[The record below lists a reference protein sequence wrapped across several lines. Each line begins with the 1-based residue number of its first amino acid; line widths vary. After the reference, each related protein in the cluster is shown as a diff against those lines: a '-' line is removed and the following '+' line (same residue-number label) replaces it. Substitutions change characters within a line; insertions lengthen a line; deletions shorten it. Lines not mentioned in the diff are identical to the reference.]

1 MNSIHRLRDALVNV
15 LAAPDHHGEQE
26 LFDELMVQKPRL
38 LKLFV
43 VGPRNNIEQRE
54 IESGKPT
61 INGKSTAVNVD
72 FARQALFIA
81 QQLDCSE
88 KYVAE
93 ILHYVTV
100 ENPNISPVN
109 SMELTM
115 ATFHQRRRH
124 LVDSLRFLLEAT
136 EAAELPEAPLTYK
149 RIANFVK
156 GEILRPHGEDSLASK
171 LLKEIEQ
178 LDGVIAQADAARKN
192 AGSNTVPPGGQG
204 NPSLGYDI
212 LNSRYES
219 LKYER
224 RYLAIVLTSVARI
237 GFISPNEVK
246 RIVDWLAS
254 SSNHPM
260 TYYLLTAVFVSLD
273 PIDPLSAVAQLR
285 DKLVTDGTLITFMT
299 KNFEPATKWQDAGLK
314 STLLLKW
321 TMFLTEARH
330 NDATLENRPG
340 FGAEEL
346 ETQVWNAVQGDA
358 FSYLGRSVV
367 HIESKDG
374 HGPSASLSDNVVSD
388 SQEQK
393 EVPPQDFKLV
403 VLNGFETLLRS
414 VITHAS
420 SELRKIKQR
429 QEDLV
434 LASARTD
441 RNRTASRFTST
452 LPPDP
457 ERPGPPPRQDI
468 ATFYSFIGLLYNALP
483 PERALQFWG
492 SSPQY
497 PSSSVSYQ
505 ESLESTSG
513 RLPSFLQW
521 AVWSTSPQD
530 LTMMAALYDMLSGL
544 AHGQQCSE
552 LAYNFLARG
561 GGEVLPGSSLAASSA
576 TTPSVSWTAIFGLL
590 ESWATSAS
598 NPRTQPQLQTLG
610 GLAQSFNN
618 IQSLAPPQPSAH
630 QFALGPKD
638 VLFACSFLRLL
649 STVAKHSVAVRT
661 TISGHAHFRAIP
673 TLLSLIPLGVPLELK
688 GAIFET
694 VASFCEPGAGA
705 AGVEICKAVWT
716 LMERF
721 EVINVRAGS
730 APGLGAG
737 IGKGVELE
745 LEQVESAHRLYPA
758 TIPFLKLLGVLIHT
772 PKQIPLH
779 DRAAGTEPL
788 NTIPDNLGQPYRL
801 PGIGPF
807 VSFVIDTVFGN
818 IPNREYSKPSDRWKT
833 NDLCLNFIERSLASF
848 NLETL
853 VEVGDESSL
862 KPETLLPLFIHPGYE
877 IMKRMLT
884 NTPLQ
889 EIILSYIVDGL
900 GGFEKGLAD
909 EEPFFRNTIIRVLRI
924 VHRVLEVQDIF
935 LDVFL
940 PLLSDLNA
948 SSVVGQ
954 IHPRSYFTRFDQ
966 ALSFGPQYIPGLAAY
981 MSYPAHAEL
990 VLLSVKIITK
1000 LSSSTSPSPLVT
1012 LIERSQ
1018 ESERILGG
1026 FTRIMSSESTDNV
1039 QQAEVYA
1046 EETTGAGAPGIDEP
1060 LETLEQAIRLAAL
1073 DLLIQDTDGNRP
1085 YPNIAH
1091 FLLFGGKAGP
1101 GAATGAGES
1110 TIQDP
1115 RALGAKQTSIHVLL
1129 ELVNAGVPRIRGKRK
1144 EREVI
1149 QVQPLFATLPGLAE
1163 RCYRVI
1169 YQLCVHPRTSN
1180 FVTRYL
1186 RTRED
1191 FFARQ
1196 IAKITSIVPET
1207 LQDPPIQVLYSDGS
1221 RVTTTVSSFT
1231 AFLRLRSYIFD
1242 LVALEL
1248 HILTNKGHF
1257 KAVSELLEIVFGTD
1271 FEYEEEYDF
1280 VTFHELGQSP
1290 MRIVDFLQSLMFDW
1304 ADSLSVQPVDLQY
1317 LNQLNLQSCIRRDG
1331 SGCEVVDRTALLYLL
1346 ASARRTLLAQGS
1358 VATTAQNEQLTTEI
1372 TYILESCAIE
1382 NHRRKVSHARVGNF
1396 EAWRRML
1403 DLALTK
1409 CFDRLPHDRR
1419 ENMLFDLLHVLPA
1432 ALRSSNIEEST
1443 AVLLSET
1450 LLSLITKL
1458 REDRQHQLILQS
1470 TGGDPQSGSLPAERL
1485 YHILRHALESI
1496 LDNNRVELVRGNIYA
1511 ALINFLHLIRS
1522 TPTTTTISEAEVN
1535 PFAASLGLSTMRDS
1549 ISRGQSP
1556 SLSPSEH
1563 QGSPNAILELGCLA
1577 VMKPA
1582 MERLVTTISRDAID
1596 GTEVWKTVAFMLLD
1610 AIVQLSSLEKP
1621 HIVLSALNRHGI
1633 LPNFVRSIKD
1643 SDSRLQDVLKP
1654 DPDDLNALYVYES
1667 KMSLFV
1673 RMAQTRSGAERLLEA
1688 QLLPIL
1694 AQCDYIDTTPEADQS
1709 FIDQNSFLP
1718 SAIQRYHQLFMP
1730 ALQVVDAMLATL
1742 GSKHLTATQQALEFL
1757 SNHGS
1762 TIAILLKNEEE
1773 HVILPIVEE
1782 IHLVVTLCV
1791 NILPSVPKTEVL
1803 TPNSGFG
1810 AIHHAILGLSTRYL
1824 GRWKAFAHV
1833 VPVSESD
1840 VQLNK
1845 AYAFG
1850 FGTQSKFD
1858 VKVQKKERLLRKSL
1872 ISYLGVASEFTEPEI
1887 TLVLSPVTNTAR
1899 DGERMAHFTITVP
1912 TVGDALIALD
1922 DLCNELANTLKHIS
1936 DIGAELANKDHIGLE
1951 NAQEVLRDID
1961 PSFLRELELDQKRTL
1976 LSQELERIRVQAKS
1990 EAKVLLDTL
1999 EMLLLLVW
2007 RHVEYYAEPQHMNVP
2022 PAKATMTNAMRL
2034 LATAEPEVF
2043 RTEVAGKIQPAL
2055 QRLSSLELDAESFG
2069 REWQD
2074 NQGYLQIMCRRL
2086 RDSVGLH
2093 DDSMGKPSTR
2103 RLTGQYKNRDLI
2115 PDDLFT

>member
-1 MNSIHRLRDALVNV
+1 MNSIHHLREALFRV
-15 LAAPDHHGEQE
+15 LSTPEHHGEQE

-38 LKLFV
+38 LRLFD
-43 VGPRNNIEQRE
+43 VGPRSAQEQRE

-61 INGKSTAVNVD
+61 INGKSTAVNAD
-72 FARQALFIA
+72 FARQAIFIA

-88 KYVAE
+88 KYMAE
-93 ILHYVTV
+93 VLQYVTV
-100 ENPNISPVN
+100 RNPNISAVN
-109 SMELTM
+109 SMEL
-115 ATFHQRRRH
+115 ALVTFHQRRRH
-124 LVDSLRFLLEAT
+124 VVDSLRFLLEAT
-136 EAAELPEAPLTYK
+136 EAAELQEAPVTYK
-149 RIANFVK
+149 RIARFVK
-156 GEILRPHGEDSLASK
+156 GELLGTTGPDSLASK
-171 LLKEIEQ
+171 ILKEIEQ
-178 LDGVIAQADAARKN
+178 LEGVITKADAARKN
-192 AGSNTVPPGGQG
+192 AGSNTVPPTGQG

-212 LNSRYES
+212 LNARYES

-224 RYLAIVLTSVARI
+224 RYLAIVLASIARL
-237 GFISPNEVK
+237 GYISPNEVK
-246 RIVDWLAS
+246 RIVDWLS
-254 SSNHPM
+254 TNSNHPM
-260 TYYLLTAVFVSLD
+260 TYYLLTVLSIALD
-273 PIDPLSAVAQLR
+273 PIDPLSPTAQLR
-285 DKLVTDGTLITFMT
+285 DGLINDASLITFMT
-299 KNFEPATKWQDAGLK
+299 KKFEPATKWQDVGLK
-314 STLLLKW
+314 SALLLKW

-340 FGAEEL
+340 FRAEEL

-358 FSYLGRSVV
+358 FTYLAQSVV
-367 HIESKDG
+367 HLESKDG
-374 HGPSASLSDNVVSD
+374 NGPTVSLLESVTNEQ
-388 SQEQK
+388 QEQR

-403 VLNGFETLLRS
+403 VLSGFEVLLRS

-441 RNRTASRFTST
+441 RNRITSRFAAT
-452 LPPDP
+452 LPPEP
-457 ERPGPPPRQDI
+457 EKSGPPPRHDI
-468 ATFYSFIGLLYNALP
+468 AMLYSFIGLLYNALP
-483 PERALQFWG
+483 EERALQFWG
-492 SSPQY
+492 SGPQPSPTL
-497 PSSSVSYQ
+497 SYQ
-505 ESLESTSG
+505 ESIEATSG

-544 AHGQQCSE
+544 ANGQQCSE

-561 GGEVLPGSSLAASSA
+561 GGEVLPGSSLAVSSA
-576 TTPSVSWTAIFGLL
+576 TTPSVSWTAIFNLL

-598 NPRTQPQLQTLG
+598 NPRAQPQVQTLG
-610 GLAQSFNN
+610 GLSQSLHN
-618 IQSLAPPQPSAH
+618 IQSLAPVQPSAH
-630 QFALGPKD
+630 QFVLAAKD
-638 VLFACSFLRLL
+638 VLFARSFLRLL
-649 STVAKHSVAVRT
+649 STVVRHSVAVRT

-694 VASFCEPGAGA
+694 VASFCEPGAGI

-721 EVINVRAGS
+721 EVINVRTGTAG
-730 APGLGAG
+730 ALG

-745 LEQVESAHRLYPA
+745 LEQVESAHKLYPA

-788 NTIPDNLGQPYRL
+788 NTIPDTLGQPYRL

-807 VSFVIDTVFGN
+807 VSFVVDTVFGH
-818 IPNREYSKPSDRWKT
+818 IPDREYSKPSDRWKT

-853 VEVGDESSL
+853 VEVADESSL
-862 KPETLLPLFIHPGYE
+862 KPETLLPLLIHPGYE

-889 EIILSYIVDGL
+889 ATVLSYIVEGL

-909 EEPFFRNTIIRVLRI
+909 EEPFFRNTIIRVLRV
-924 VHRVLEVQDIF
+924 VHRVLELQDIF

-940 PLLSDLNA
+940 PLLAGVNA

-966 ALSFGPQYIPGLAAY
+966 ALTFGPQYIPGLAAY
-981 MSYPAHAEL
+981 MSYPGHAEL
-990 VLLSVKIITK
+990 VLLSVKIVAK
-1000 LSSSTSPSPLVT
+1000 LSLSTSPSTLVT
-1012 LIERSQ
+1012 LIERSP

-1026 FTRIMSSESTDNV
+1026 FTQIMNCESTDDV
-1039 QQAEVYA
+1039 EQAEAYV
-1046 EETTGAGAPGIDEP
+1046 EEATGAGAPQIDAP
-1060 LETLEQAIRLAAL
+1060 LEALEQAIRLAAL
-1073 DLLIQDTDGNRP
+1073 DLLIQDTDVGRP
-1085 YPNIAH
+1085 FPNIAH
-1091 FLLFGGKAGP
+1091 FLLFGGKASS
-1101 GAATGAGES
+1101 TGGEP

-1115 RALGAKQTSIHVLL
+1115 HALGAKQTSIHVLL
-1129 ELVNAGVPRIRGKRK
+1129 DLVSAGVPRLRGKRK
-1144 EREVI
+1144 DKEV
-1149 QVQPLFATLPGLAE
+1149 VHVDPLFVTLPGLAE

-1169 YQLCVHPRTSN
+1169 YQLCVHPRTCS

-1196 IAKITSIVPET
+1196 IAKVPSAAPQTIQE
-1207 LQDPPIQVLYSDGS
+1207 PAIQVLYSDGT
-1221 RVTTTVSSFT
+1221 RITTTVSSFS

-1248 HILTNKGHF
+1248 HLLTNKGHF
-1257 KAVSELLEIVFGTD
+1257 KAVSELLEILFGTD
-1271 FEYEEEYDF
+1271 FEYEEEHDF
-1280 VTFHELGQSP
+1280 ITFHELGQSP
-1290 MRIVDFLQSLMFDW
+1290 MRIIDFLQSLLFDW
-1304 ADSLSVQPVDLQY
+1304 ADSVSVQQANLQY
-1317 LNQLNLQSCIRRDG
+1317 LSQLNLQSCVRKDG

-1346 ASARRTLLAQGS
+1346 SSARRTLLAQGS
-1358 VATTAQNEQLTTEI
+1358 VATTAQNEQLNMEM
-1372 TYILESCAIE
+1372 TYIMESCAVE
-1382 NHRRKVSHARVGNF
+1382 NHRRKVSHARVGSF

-1432 ALRSSNIEEST
+1432 ALRSTNIEEST

-1450 LLSLITKL
+1450 LLSSITKL
-1458 REDRQHQLILQS
+1458 REDRQQQLILQS
-1470 TGGDPQSGSLPAERL
+1470 MGGDSETGSLPAERL
-1485 YHILRHALESI
+1485 YHILRHVLESI
-1496 LDNNRVELVRGNIYA
+1496 LDNNRVELVRGNLYA
-1511 ALINFLHLIRS
+1511 ALINFLHLVRS
-1522 TPTTTTISEAEVN
+1522 SPTATTLSESEVN
-1535 PFAASLGLSTMRDS
+1535 PYAISLSLSTLNNS
-1549 ISRGQSP
+1549 ISGARSP
-1556 SLSPSEH
+1556 SLAPAET
-1563 QGSPNAILELGCLA
+1563 QGSTNSSLELGCLT
-1577 VMKPA
+1577 VMKPI

-1610 AIVQLSSLEKP
+1610 AIVQLSSLEKL
-1621 HIVLSALNRHGI
+1621 HVVLSALNRHGI
-1633 LPNFVRSIKD
+1633 LPNFVRGIKD

-1667 KMSLFV
+1667 KMSLFI

-1694 AQCDYIDTTPEADQS
+1694 AQCDYIDTRPEADQA
-1709 FIDQNSFLP
+1709 FIDQDSFLP

-1730 ALQVVDAMLATL
+1730 ALQVVDGMLATL
-1742 GSKHLTATQQALEFL
+1742 GSRHATAVQQALEFL
-1757 SNHGS
+1757 SSHGA
-1762 TIAILLKNEEE
+1762 TIAILLKNESE
-1773 HVILPIVEE
+1773 HVILPTVEE
-1782 IHLVVTLCV
+1782 IHLIVTLCV
-1791 NILPSVPKTEVL
+1791 SVLPSVPKAEVL

-1810 AIHHAILGLSTRYL
+1810 AIHHAVLGLSTRCL
-1824 GRWKAFAHV
+1824 GRWKSFAQV
-1833 VPVSESD
+1833 VPQSDLD
-1840 VQLNK
+1840 VQLSN
-1845 AYAFG
+1845 AYAFALCPTNCKILKNISLELG
-1850 FGTQSKFD
+1850 YGTQSKFE
-1858 VKVQKKERLLRKSL
+1858 VKVQRKERLLRKSL
-1872 ISYLGVASEFTEPEI
+1872 VSYLGAASEFTEPEI

-1899 DGERMAHFTITVP
+1899 DGERLAHFAITVP
-1912 TVGDALIALD
+1912 TVGDALIALG
-1922 DLCNELANTLKHIS
+1922 DLCNELSNTLKQIS

-1951 NAQEVLRDID
+1951 NAEEVLRDVD
-1961 PSFLRELELDQKRTL
+1961 PSLLRELEMDQKRML
-1976 LSQELERIRVQAKS
+1976 LSQELERIRV
-1990 EAKVLLDTL
+1990 EAKHEAKILLDTL

-2007 RHVEYYAEPQHMNVP
+2007 RHVEYYAEPRHMNMP
-2022 PAKATMTNAMRL
+2022 PAKATITNAMRL

-2043 RTEVAGKIQPAL
+2043 RAEVASKIRPAL
-2055 QRLSSLELDAESFG
+2055 QRLSSLDLDAETFG

-2086 RDSVGLH
+2086 RDSVGLL
-2093 DDSMGKPSTR
+2093 DEGSPSAGGET
-2103 RLTGQYKNRDLI
+2103 D
-2115 PDDLFT
+2115 